1 MTNIESISFPDIK
14 LKERLE
20 KYLKQTGMKK
30 SPCFVEAINEYLT
43 KRGM

>member
-1 MTNIESISFPDIK
+1 MTNIESISFPDIN
-14 LKERLE
+14 LKSRMEE
-20 KYLKQTGMKK
+20 YLKKTGMKK